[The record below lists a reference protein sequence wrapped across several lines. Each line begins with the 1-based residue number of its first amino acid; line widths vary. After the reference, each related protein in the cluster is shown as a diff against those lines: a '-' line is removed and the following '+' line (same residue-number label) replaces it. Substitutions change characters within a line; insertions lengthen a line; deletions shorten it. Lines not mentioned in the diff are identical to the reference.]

1 MSAAAPAVA
10 VVCGSGYQAS
20 IAASFLERAGHPQ
33 VSNAIGGMTAW
44 KKPDRPLRREE
55 PAG

>member
-20 IAASFLERAGHPQ
+20 IAASFLEREGHPQ